1 MRVKDISEIDF
12 EDEVLNEPGI
22 VIVKF
27 YGNWCGP
34 CKMLASILDQMPN
47 MNGLRVVGM
56 DVDRNM
62 TLAKQFGVMAVPS
75 MVVFKDGAEVEKIT
89 GFRNQAQLQE
99 IFQKYLL
106 SGK

>member
-12 EDEVLNEPGI
+12 EDEVLNDSGI

-56 DVDRNM
+56 DVDRNI

-75 MVVFKDGAEVEKIT
+75 LVVFKDGAEVEKIT

-99 IFQKYLL
+99 LFQKYLL